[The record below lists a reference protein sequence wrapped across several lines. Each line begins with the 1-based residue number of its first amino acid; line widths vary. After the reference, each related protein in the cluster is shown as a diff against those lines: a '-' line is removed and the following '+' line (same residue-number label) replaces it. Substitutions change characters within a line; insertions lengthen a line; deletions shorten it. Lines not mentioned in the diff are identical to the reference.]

1 MQRTLAA
8 MNPWW
13 RDPTGWERNDADLS
27 EADRR
32 ELRYEPK
39 PLEDISP
46 GGLYV
51 LRGPRRVGKSLEL
64 KRAVADLVGNGVNP
78 RHIVHYPCDRLTAA
92 DLSELER
99 VGRDMSG
106 NDGGPRWWLLD
117 EISSITDGWPATIK
131 WLRDNTEFRRDCVVL
146 TGSSSHDLAEA
157 QSELAGRRGDA
168 HRSDRYLMPM
178 GFRDF
183 ARSVSSV
190 FSSVPDA
197 TVALGDLAHRDRLG
211 RAVHDLLPWLDDL
224 VRAWEQYLAIGGF
237 PAAVSDW
244 IEWGQVRAGFAGA
257 LWDVIHGDAFREAGL
272 SPAQT
277 QGLLEE
283 LSRRLANPV
292 GDLPLAREVGLL
304 DRAGK
309 PDGEQAERRL
319 RDLEVAFVVWRCY
332 QRQPERDL
340 PNLRAFA
347 KSYFT
352 DPLLAR
358 LAHLRN
364 PVCTDPD
371 PTLLTEQQI
380 GRALVLSYEAE
391 QPGTLLDFAGVLFRT
406 TPARKEVDFV
416 GAGFPRVGIE
426 AKYVD
431 HNLARAGATLRAQV
445 EAGTVDVGLLATRA
459 VTSTDDR
466 QVWAIPASMLA
477 WLLPP
482 LGRG

>member
-1 MQRTLAA
+1 

-13 RDPTGWERNDADLS
+13 RDPTGWERNDADLA
-27 EADRR
+27 EAARR

-39 PLEDISP
+39 PLEDIAP

-64 KRAVADLVGNGVNP
+64 KRAVAGLVGNGVNS

-92 DLSELER
+92 DLAELER

-106 NDGGPRWWLLD
+106 PGDEPRWWLLD

-131 WLRDNTEFRRDCVVL
+131 WLRDNTAFRRDCVVL
-146 TGSSSHDLAEA
+146 TGSSSRDLAEA
-157 QSELAGRRGDA
+157 QSELAGRRGEA
-168 HRSDRYLMPM
+168 RRSDRYLMPM

-183 ARSVSSV
+183 ARSVSSA
-190 FSSVPDA
+190 FSSAPEV
-197 TVALGDLAHRDRLG
+197 TVALGDLAHRDRLKD
-211 RAVHDLLPWLDDL
+211 AVHDLLPWLDDL

-244 IEWGQVRAGFAGA
+244 IERGQVSASFTGA

-319 RDLEVAFVVWRCY
+319 RDLEVAFVVWRCH
-332 QRQPERDL
+332 QRQPGPDL

-371 PTLLTEQQI
+371 LTLLTEQQI
-380 GRALVLSYEAE
+380 GRALLLGHEAE
-391 QPGTLLDFAGVLFRT
+391 QPGTLLDFSGLFFRT
-406 TPARKEVDFV
+406 TPARKEIDFV
-416 GAGFPRVGIE
+416 GAGFPRLGIE

-431 HNLARAGATLRAQV
+431 HNLAQAGATLRAQV
-445 EAGTVDVGLLATRA
+445 AAGIIDVGILATRGVLA
-459 VTSTDDR
+459 TDDGP
-466 QVWAIPASMLA
+466 VWAIPAAMFA

-482 LGRG
+482 LGRE